1 MPGNSKM
8 QFSCAMS
15 GFGAP
20 QGIIAQEFQHLHW
33 PQAAAEEAAKHNSW
47 FRNLRAG
54 LNSSFLL
61 CTHSRSICAFFRR
74 IHSQIKTTKLTL
86 ISSKRTSPNPNSQLS
101 ELKGETFNGFKNSQ
115 NPVVSPPFLTNSV
128 PWSFNTTN
136 CLGQQR
142 LQKLYLKGTFCSY
155 YWSFKKKVQNN
166 IFLKGL
172 CTCLDHR
179 SLLTGT
185 VKTQISYLVALFF
198 NRPLVPTAALKEKLS
213 FPRKHKLILSS
224 FMTNNLWTW
233 NKERLSITSK
243 TKLLVQKGFRKRN
256 GN

>member
-1 MPGNSKM
+1 MPSNS
-8 QFSCAMS
+8 
-15 GFGAP
+15 
-20 QGIIAQEFQHLHW
+20 
-33 PQAAAEEAAKHNSW
+33 
-47 FRNLRAG
+47 
-54 LNSSFLL
+54 
-61 CTHSRSICAFFRR
+61 
-74 IHSQIKTTKLTL
+74 
-86 ISSKRTSPNPNSQLS
+86 
-101 ELKGETFNGFKNSQ
+101 FKNSQ
-115 NPVVSPPFLTNSV
+115 KSWVFSPPFLTNSV

-136 CLGQQR
+136 CLGSNICK
-142 LQKLYLKGTFCSY
+142 KLYLKGTFCSY
-155 YWSFKKKVQNN
+155 YWSLKNKKKVQNN

-198 NRPLVPTAALKEKLS
+198 NRPLVPTTALKKKKKLS

-243 TKLLVQKGFRKRN
+243 TKLLVQKVSEKERQLTTR
-256 GN
+256 